1 MTSVGVRRIYLRNP
15 LISYARAVSPLPGA
29 NHRCIGEDTV
39 QTLPRGSGPRRRVVA
54 SVMPCMDGVVCK
66 DSYVSSSL
74 TALGTIA
81 GVSLIEHLCCL
92 GIAVGRPAGR
102 GVVGAGGGGGGG
114 GRAPPHGPG
123 KLSRSDP
130 HA

>member
-92 GIAVGRPAGR
+92 GIAVGRPAVRVMRARAAGR
-102 GVVGAGGGGGGG
+102 PWQVVAI
-114 GRAPPHGPG
+114 RPTR
-123 KLSRSDP
+123 LTRRSQQ
-130 HA
+130 